1 MKGLDKL
8 EMFLTQLEIE
18 PLDIGCHY
26 EIPEKKNDKEMR
38 GLLQIFGRNLTSYC
52 SN

>member
-1 MKGLDKL
+1 
-8 EMFLTQLEIE
+8 MFLTQLEIE

-26 EIPEKKNDKEMR
+26 EIPEKKENDKEMR

-52 SN
+52 SNW